1 MALISK
7 HGMIDN
13 VTRKRIITQMML
25 FLFHNFLISRADP
38 VTHPTTLI
46 TTTIHTEIK
55 IMF

>member
-7 HGMIDN
+7 QGMIDN
-13 VTRKRIITQMML
+13 VTSKRIITQMML

-46 TTTIHTEIK
+46 TTTIYTQIK
-55 IMF
+55 TMF

>member
-1 MALISK
+1 MALLSK

>member
-13 VTRKRIITQMML
+13 VTRNRIITQMML
-25 FLFHNFLISRADP
+25 CLFHNFLISRADP

-46 TTTIHTEIK
+46 TTTVFTK
-55 IMF
+55 TKTMF

>member
-7 HGMIDN
+7 QGMIDN

-46 TTTIHTEIK
+46 TTTIYTQIK
-55 IMF
+55 TKF

>member
-7 HGMIDN
+7 QGMIDI

-46 TTTIHTEIK
+46 TITIYTQIK
-55 IMF
+55 TMF

>member
-13 VTRKRIITQMML
+13 VTRNRIITQMML

-46 TTTIHTEIK
+46 TTTIHTEIR